1 MVYTIGFG
9 MLQAEIGDLSR
20 GTESHRVSSDAAD
33 HFEAAIDCIE
43 SEWAPVSPRILSFLA
58 GSISPSVSARN
69 PETSSS
75 PKPTFIR

>member
-58 GSISPSVSARN
+58 
-69 PETSSS
+69 
-75 PKPTFIR
+75 